1 LTTRKRIAVFGVM
14 AMLLLAFGFAGGA
27 YWAYRQ
33 VPEFYEES
41 LQVDEQTQR
50 EANDELLA
58 QATALA
64 SAARQHGKWSAA
76 FTAEQINGWLAIDLP
91 ENYPGLLPG
100 EVSAPRVKIA
110 PGRATVA
117 CRYDD
122 GKVSTVVSLDVEGS
136 MPEPSVLALK
146 IHKMRAGAIPL
157 PLSKVLDGVAE
168 AAASIDLPL
177 EWRKS
182 GGAPTAIIHL
192 PPTVGDKGT
201 QYILESL
208 ELQDGK
214 LILAGHTAPS
224 NNSARPLA
232 PATAAHH
239 GLAN

>member
-1 LTTRKRIAVFGVM
+1 MFGV
-14 AMLLLAFGFAGGA
+14 ATALLLTFGFAGGA
-27 YWAYRQ
+27 YWAYHQ
-33 VPEFYEES
+33 VPDFYEES
-41 LQVDEQTQR
+41 LQVDDQTQR

-100 EVSAPRVKIA
+100 EVTAPRVKIA

-122 GKVSTVVSLDVEGS
+122 GRVSTVVSLDVEVA
-136 MPEPSVLALK
+136 MAEPSVLALK
-146 IHKMRAGAIPL
+146 IHDMRAGAIPL
-157 PLSKVLDGVAE
+157 PLSKVFEGVAE
-168 AAASIDLPL
+168 AAADMDLVL
-177 EWRKS
+177 EWGKS
-182 GGAPTAIIHL
+182 GGVPTALVHL

-208 ELQDGK
+208 ELRDGK
-214 LILAGHTAPS
+214 LILAGHTAPH
-224 NNSARPLA
+224 NSSPRPPV
-232 PATAAHH
+232 PATAAY
-239 GLAN
+239 GEPPNANVQR